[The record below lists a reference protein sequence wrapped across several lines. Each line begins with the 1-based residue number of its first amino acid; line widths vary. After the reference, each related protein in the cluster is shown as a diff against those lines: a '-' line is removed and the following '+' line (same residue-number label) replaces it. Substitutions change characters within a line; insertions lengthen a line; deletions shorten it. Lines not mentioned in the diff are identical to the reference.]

1 MRMMLLDAATLY
13 YRAYYALP
21 DSLVSPS
28 GMPVNAIRGF
38 FDGLRTLRDRYE
50 PNRIIVC
57 WDEDWRPHW
66 RVELLPSY
74 KTHRVAGAD
83 EVEDLEETP
92 DTLSPQI
99 PVIAEVCKAIGL
111 PVAGAPEME
120 ADDVIAAL
128 ALASAEPVEIV
139 SGDRDLTQLVSDA
152 EQRRLLYLGTGV
164 GKHTV
169 YDDALVLSTYGVRPE
184 QYADL
189 AVLRGDPSDGI
200 PGAPGIGAKT
210 AALYLQAFGTLEGVL
225 AAADRNQ
232 RPITPAKAAVLR
244 EKADELRRTQRVV
257 TLRGNHIVVS
267 EPSRDETRL
276 ADLAQEYGLVSVLKY
291 W

>member
-1 MRMMLLDAATLY
+1 M
-13 YRAYYALP
+13 
-21 DSLVSPS
+21 
-28 GMPVNAIRGF
+28 
-38 FDGLRTLRDRYE
+38 
-50 PNRIIVC
+50 
-57 WDEDWRPHW
+57 
-66 RVELLPSY
+66 
-74 KTHRVAGAD
+74 
-83 EVEDLEETP
+83 
-92 DTLSPQI
+92 
-99 PVIAEVCKAIGL
+99 
-111 PVAGAPEME
+111 AGAPEME

-169 YDDALVLSTYGVRPE
+169 YDDALVLSTYGVRPD